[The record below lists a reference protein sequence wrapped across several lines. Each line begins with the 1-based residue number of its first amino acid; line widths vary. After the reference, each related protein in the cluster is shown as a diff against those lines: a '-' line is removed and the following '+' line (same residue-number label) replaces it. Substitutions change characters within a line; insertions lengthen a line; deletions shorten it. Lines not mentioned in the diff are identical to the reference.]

1 MIQFNIHRFAKV
13 ARWSL
18 TNDRKY
24 HVKSF
29 FQVLVVLMLLFLF
42 FTSITVSMGSQK
54 ANYQVCA
61 ASVII
66 LFTIT
71 MVIGS
76 SFMFYSMDGKHD
88 MQALLMLPAS
98 NFEKYLMRYASWII
112 LLPLYLVAFFAA
124 DLFQY
129 VFGLVVGHEE
139 VRFVAS
145 ALVDMVG
152 DTWHKIPADKH
163 TTIVLG
169 ITLIAIWLHSV
180 YALGAN
186 FFRFHKNNW
195 IPTTLIIVF
204 LTMVAIWLIPSN
216 VGSGKDSSL
225 LEDIVMD
232 TLYAFFVGLNFWL
245 SYRLFCRR
253 QVIGKLINV

>member
-169 ITLIAIWLHSV
+169 ITFIAIWLHSV

>member
-24 HVKSF
+24 LVKSF
-29 FQVLVVLMLLFLF
+29 FQVLVVLMLFFMF
-42 FTSITVSMGSQK
+42 FTSITVSMGNEK
-54 ANYQVCA
+54 ANYQACA
-61 ASVII
+61 VSVII
-66 LFTIT
+66 LFAVTI
-71 MVIGS
+71 VIGS
-76 SFMFYSMDGKHD
+76 SFMFYSMDRKHD

-129 VFGLVVGHEE
+129 VFGLVVGHVE

-225 LEDIVMD
+225 LEDIIMD